1 MLITVLIIIPSL
13 TILLTGCWDSIDI
26 EDRAYVIGIAIDEYP
41 QLPQGIKNKENIPE
55 NEQERTFESS
65 TEVDTGV
72 PSYAMTIQIPIIKH
86 ASLPNILS
94 GGTSEPNTLKTWDI
108 TRWAT
113 RLWNK
118 QIHYNKNELDT
129 QLRTS
134 SGYHYLGKSCKKG
147 LRNVLDLL

>member
-1 MLITVLIIIPSL
+1 MRLKNKKTAKMLITVLIIIPSL

-72 PSYAMTIQIPIIKH
+72 
-86 ASLPNILS
+86 
-94 GGTSEPNTLKTWDI
+94 
-108 TRWAT
+108 
-113 RLWNK
+113 
-118 QIHYNKNELDT
+118 
-129 QLRTS
+129 
-134 SGYHYLGKSCKKG
+134 
-147 LRNVLDLL
+147 LLMP